1 MSDDKF
7 LMNGLLDFYGTLLT
21 EKQLEICTYYYCEDL
36 SLQEISEIMNVSR
49 AAVYDTVRRS
59 RDELMKYEEKL
70 GLVKNYECRIKL
82 YDKIKL
88 ITNDQRIHDLLD
100 QCLNTESEGGLYE

>member
-7 LMNGLLDFYGTLLT
+7 MMNSLLDFYGMLLT
-21 EKQLEICTYYYCEDL
+21 EKQLEICTYYYFDDL
-36 SLQEISEIMNVSR
+36 SLQEISENMSISR
-49 AAVYDTVRRS
+49 AAVYDSIRRS

-70 GLVKNYECRIKL
+70 GLVKNYESRIKL

-88 ITNDQRIHDLLD
+88 LTDDQRIHDLLD

>member
-1 MSDDKF
+1 M
-7 LMNGLLDFYGTLLT
+7 MNSLLDFYGTLLT

-59 RDELMKYEEKL
+59 RDELIKYEEKL
-70 GLVKNYECRIKL
+70 GLVKNYELRIKL

-88 ITNDQRIHDLLD
+88 LTDDQQIYDLLD